1 MSIGILDPAAMLDY
15 ATKNLRVEKL
25 LIQVGLDPSN
35 ITYEAIF
42 NRLLDIV
49 LANITFANVLFLA
62 GGIFLIL
69 TFVVRTMVPLRVLC
83 IISGVFFLAAAA
95 LSGSVPQFFL
105 YLLALPINFIRLFQI
120 RNLVKKARSSARGD
134 LSLDWLRPFMTARTY
149 QKGDVLF
156 RKGDAASEMFL
167 TVTGK
172 FLVTEI
178 GVEIPAGRI
187 LGELGFVSP
196 SNNRTQSVE
205 CIEDGEVLTVGYD
218 RLREIYLDNPEFG
231 YYFLR
236 LTSDRLL
243 QNFARLQGL
252 VEESSTAL
260 AAAQAAKT
268 ANLPGSDQ
276 AGRADVGETKP
287 AKAAVLAINKVRAIG
302 AGAARRRKESATAP
316 GTGFAD
322 NVIAMVPKWRAR
334 LAEILRTSSSAA
346 ESAKIEA
353 SLRRRRATAIVER
366 HANYSAIGG
375 FIPLPIANVAAITAV
390 IMRMV
395 RELNRLYGEPIGHER
410 AYAIAIGLMGGIIP
424 SGFAKL
430 ATSTIAPFVPGYNL
444 VGLAVSSVAA
454 STYAR
459 SVGRVLIDHFES
471 AAALERDRLTL
482 KVMRRWR
489 NIWRIRLVRRDGA
502 WQRTWSGR

>member
-69 TFVVRTMVPLRVLC
+69 TFVVRTIVPLRVLC
-83 IISGVFFLAAAA
+83 IISGVFFLVAAA

-156 RKGDAASEMFL
+156 HKGDAASEMFL

-252 VEESSTAL
+252 VEESNTAL

-287 AKAAVLAINKVRAIG
+287 AKAARIWRSIKCEQSGPVRRGGGKTARQRPARVLPTTSSRWCRNGGPAWPRSSARPRRQRNRPRSKRRCG
-302 AGAARRRKESATAP
+302 AGGRRQSWNATPIIRQSA
-316 GTGFAD
+316 D
-322 NVIAMVPKWRAR
+322 
-334 LAEILRTSSSAA
+334 SSRCPSPT
-346 ESAKIEA
+346 
-353 SLRRRRATAIVER
+353 LRRSR
-366 HANYSAIGG
+366 
-375 FIPLPIANVAAITAV
+375 
-390 IMRMV
+390 
-395 RELNRLYGEPIGHER
+395 
-410 AYAIAIGLMGGIIP
+410 P
-424 SGFAKL
+424 SSCG
-430 ATSTIAPFVPGYNL
+430 
-444 VGLAVSSVAA
+444 
-454 STYAR
+454 
-459 SVGRVLIDHFES
+459 
-471 AAALERDRLTL
+471 
-482 KVMRRWR
+482 W
-489 NIWRIRLVRRDGA
+489 
-502 WQRTWSGR
+502 

>member
-149 QKGDVLF
+149 RKGDVLF

-196 SNNRTQSVE
+196 SNDRTQSVE

-252 VEESSTAL
+252 VEESNTAL

-276 AGRADVGETKP
+276 AGRAGVGETKP

-302 AGAARRRKESATAP
+302 AGAARRRKDRRDSAQ
-316 GTGFAD
+316 
-322 NVIAMVPKWRAR
+322 
-334 LAEILRTSSSAA
+334 LRVLPTTSSRWCRNGGPAWPRSSARPRRQRNQPRSKRRCGA
-346 ESAKIEA
+346 GGRRQSWNATPIIRQSAD
-353 SLRRRRATAIVER
+353 SSRCPSPTLRRSR
-366 HANYSAIGG
+366 
-375 FIPLPIANVAAITAV
+375 
-390 IMRMV
+390 
-395 RELNRLYGEPIGHER
+395 
-410 AYAIAIGLMGGIIP
+410 P
-424 SGFAKL
+424 SSCG
-430 ATSTIAPFVPGYNL
+430 
-444 VGLAVSSVAA
+444 
-454 STYAR
+454 
-459 SVGRVLIDHFES
+459 
-471 AAALERDRLTL
+471 
-482 KVMRRWR
+482 W
-489 NIWRIRLVRRDGA
+489 
-502 WQRTWSGR
+502 

>member
-1 MSIGILDPAAMLDY
+1 MAGTTMSIGILDPAAMLDY

-83 IISGVFFLAAAA
+83 IISGVFFLVAAA

-156 RKGDAASEMFL
+156 HKGDAASEMFL

-260 AAAQAAKT
+260 AALKNSA
-268 ANLPGSDQ
+268 P
-276 AGRADVGETKP
+276 
-287 AKAAVLAINKVRAIG
+287 
-302 AGAARRRKESATAP
+302 AARPTLPAVAVTIVP
-316 GTGFAD
+316 
-322 NVIAMVPKWRAR
+322 AMNS
-334 LAEILRTSSSAA
+334 TSGMPYR
-346 ESAKIEA
+346 I
-353 SLRRRRATAIVER
+353 
-366 HANYSAIGG
+366 
-375 FIPLPIANVAAITAV
+375 
-390 IMRMV
+390 
-395 RELNRLYGEPIGHER
+395 
-410 AYAIAIGLMGGIIP
+410 
-424 SGFAKL
+424 
-430 ATSTIAPFVPGYNL
+430 
-444 VGLAVSSVAA
+444 
-454 STYAR
+454 AR
-459 SVGRVLIDHFES
+459 SVMYL
-471 AAALERDRLTL
+471 
-482 KVMRRWR
+482 
-489 NIWRIRLVRRDGA
+489 
-502 WQRTWSGR
+502 

>member
-69 TFVVRTMVPLRVLC
+69 TFVVRTIVPLRVLC
-83 IISGVFFLAAAA
+83 IISGVFFLVAAA

-156 RKGDAASEMFL
+156 HKGDAASEMFL

-302 AGAARRRKESATAP
+302 AGTARRRKNSATAP
-316 GTGFAD
+316 STGFAD

-346 ESAKIEA
+346 ESAQDRSIAAAQAGNGNRGTPRQLFGNRRIHPAAHRQRCGDHGRHHADGEGVEQTLWRANRARARLCHRYRTDGRHHTVRFRQARDLDDRPLRAGVQPSRACGFFREPHRPMREA
-353 SLRRRRATAIVER
+353 LAGCSSTTSKARRRL
-366 HANYSAIGG
+366 SAI
-375 FIPLPIANVAAITAV
+375 
-390 IMRMV
+390 
-395 RELNRLYGEPIGHER
+395 
-410 AYAIAIGLMGGIIP
+410 
-424 SGFAKL
+424 
-430 ATSTIAPFVPGYNL
+430 
-444 VGLAVSSVAA
+444 A
-454 STYAR
+454 SR
-459 SVGRVLIDHFES
+459 
-471 AAALERDRLTL
+471 
-482 KVMRRWR
+482 
-489 NIWRIRLVRRDGA
+489 
-502 WQRTWSGR
+502 